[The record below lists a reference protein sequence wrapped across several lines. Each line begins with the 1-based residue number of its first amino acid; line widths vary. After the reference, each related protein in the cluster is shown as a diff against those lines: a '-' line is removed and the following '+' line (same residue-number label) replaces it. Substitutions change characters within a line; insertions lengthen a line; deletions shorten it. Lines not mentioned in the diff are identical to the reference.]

1 MYRVSGNQM
10 NAREFDKY
18 LQRDKHCPCCGSS
31 GPDLIPNHR
40 ANRGMGGS
48 KERDVPSNI
57 HVLCSR
63 TNGRIES
70 DASEAARAR
79 AYGWK
84 LYSWEEPDQMPY
96 YDTVTGEWW
105 LLDDEY
111 SRRPATPEEVSRLV
125 AGGVAI

>member
-1 MYRVSGNQM
+1 M

-18 LQRDKHCPCCGSS
+18 RQRDKHCPCCGSA

-57 HVLCSR
+57 IVLCSR
-63 TNGRIES
+63 TNGLIES
-70 DASEAARAR
+70 DASEAAKAR

-84 LYSWEEPDQMPY
+84 LKSWQDPATVPY
-96 YDTVTGEWW
+96 YDSVTGTWW
-105 LLDDEY
+105 IATDDY
-111 SRRPATPEEVSRLV
+111 SRRPATAKEITQLA